1 MGALS
6 QWDQGL
12 VSALNLM
19 LDTKFAMF
27 LTWGP
32 DNCLLYNDAYAPVL
46 SGKSSCMGRSFE
58 SVFPEAWERTGPLLR
73 EALGGKSIY
82 LEDFRVPLERD
93 SRLSDT
99 WWSFCYSP
107 IRSESGAIRGVLG
120 VVHETTR
127 RVLAERAVWSGEAA
141 LRYVTDKVPALMWRC
156 DPQGQLEWVNQ
167 RLEDY
172 TAVSQLPGAR
182 WDDLVHPED
191 RPVGAAVHR
200 ACMLEGRPFEA
211 QQRLRRD
218 DGAYRWHLV
227 RAQQVFDD
235 AGRLAIWC
243 GSAVDIDDWRAAADE
258 ISERD
263 GRFHEILNAPASLMW
278 SADVASRRVAGLNP
292 VFRAPWALPSGA
304 ASVRWED
311 WVATLHPDDRGAM
324 LAVFDRVAAG
334 DTLQWDF
341 RGEAPDGTPRWFHA
355 TAFPIPDRH
364 GAVTKIGGLLV
375 EMTRRIDAR
384 VYIVGAS
391 DNEPLHRAL
400 PADVYKIRRFED
412 LSAFLSVSDDL
423 LPGVVVIGPSVALP
437 QIVTAAPSLKTT
449 AARLPWIVVGTLDN
463 QLGEVVLLMKHG
475 ASNVLPEGAPGESYR
490 AAVQAALPLHAP
502 TPAASGGSTAQQRIA
517 ELSLRERQVLEGLLT
532 GGTNKSIAQKL
543 GLSPRTVETYRAQL
557 MDRLGVRTLAELLR
571 TAADASPSLR
581 Q

>member
-1 MGALS
+1 MGPIS

-27 LTWGP
+27 LTWGD

-93 SRLSDT
+93 SQLSDT

-107 IRSESGAIRGVLG
+107 IRSERGTINGVLG

-127 RVLAERAVWSGEAA
+127 RVLAERALWSSEAA

-156 DPQGQLEWVNQ
+156 DPHGGLEWVNQ

-172 TAVSQLPGAR
+172 TPASQLPGAR

-191 RPVGAAVHR
+191 RPQGAAIHR
-200 ACMLEGRPFEA
+200 ACMATGRPFEA
-211 QQRLRRD
+211 QQRLRRE

-227 RAQQVFDD
+227 RAQQVFDE
-235 AGRLAIWC
+235 AGRLVIWC
-243 GSAVDIDDWRAAADE
+243 GSAVDIDDWRSAADE
-258 ISERD
+258 VSERD

-278 SADVASRRVAGLNP
+278 SADVASRRIEGLNP

-334 DTLQWDF
+334 ETIQWDF
-341 RGEAPDGTPRWFHA
+341 RGEAPDGTPRCFHA

-364 GAVTKIGGLLV
+364 GAISKIGGLLV

-384 VYIVGAS
+384 VYLVGAS
-391 DNEPLHRAL
+391 DNEPLDRAL
-400 PADVYKIRRFED
+400 PGDVYKVRRFED
-412 LSAFLSVSDDL
+412 LSAFLGVSDDL

-437 QIVTAAPSLKTT
+437 QIVAAAPALKAT

-475 ASNVLPEGAPGESYR
+475 ASNVLPDGAPGESYR
-490 AAVQAALPLHAP
+490 AAVQAALPLHDAARAP
-502 TPAASGGSTAQQRIA
+502 SGGPTAQQRIA
-517 ELSLRERQVLEGLLT
+517 ELSLRERQVLDGLVA
-532 GGTNKSIAQKL
+532 GGTNKSIALKL

-571 TAADASPSLR
+571 AAADASPPLR
-581 Q
+581 R